1 MRQWTKL
8 FKATIAK
15 EDTCFVIA
23 QDGKSDIRLDR
34 DSNKSSKMMPSLI
47 SLTYEELN
55 MVLNQRKRVM
65 QGCSTKRQN

>member
-1 MRQWTKL
+1 M
-8 FKATIAK
+8 
-15 EDTCFVIA
+15 IA

-47 SLTYEELN
+47 SLTHEELN
-55 MVLNQRKRVM
+55 RVLNQRKRVM